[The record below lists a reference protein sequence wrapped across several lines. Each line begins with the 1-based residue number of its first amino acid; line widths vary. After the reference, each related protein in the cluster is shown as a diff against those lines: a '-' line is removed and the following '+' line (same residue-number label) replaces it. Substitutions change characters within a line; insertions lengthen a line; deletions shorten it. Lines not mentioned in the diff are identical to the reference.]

1 LRAKY
6 RDYYDVYFLVKKSM
20 SIKKVFE
27 SSLDV
32 IDGISF
38 KLFAVALLY
47 IDDIDDDDIEYL
59 EPVEI
64 VDKKEIRDFFQDKL
78 KIAKLEGSKNWG

>member
-1 LRAKY
+1 
-6 RDYYDVYFLVKKSM
+6 M

-32 IDGISF
+32 IDGVNF
-38 KLFAVALLY
+38 KLFTVALLY

-59 EPVEI
+59 EPVEVI
-64 VDKKEIRDFFQDKL
+64 DKKEIRDFFQTKL
-78 KIAKLEGSKNWG
+78 DERIKK

>member
-1 LRAKY
+1 M
-6 RDYYDVYFLVKKSM
+6 YFLVKKSM

-78 KIAKLEGSKNWG
+78 KIAKLEGSKNRG